1 MGTWVEAPCRWGMVQ
16 GIFPS
21 GLSIQGAEKVTPIK
35 IIVDWDLCE
44 SNFQC
49 NEACPDLFQI
59 DEANDELVV
68 TAEQVPEH
76 LVTQAQAA
84 ELRCPKGA
92 IRLVEGGA

>member
-1 MGTWVEAPCRWGMVQ
+1 MA
-16 GIFPS
+16 
-21 GLSIQGAEKVTPIK
+21 LK

-68 TAEQVPEH
+68 TFEEVPEH
-76 LVTQAQAA
+76 VVAEARAA
-84 ELRCPKGA
+84 EMRCPRGA
-92 IRLVEGGA
+92 IRLVEGGV